1 MAGLLGTL
9 LAACGV
15 NRGPDDATVTAA
27 LQQAVEG
34 SEHYV
39 VGSIRYLSSFSRGTA
54 IDGALTLRAADHDE
68 LLTAYDDVLQ
78 RLSAA
83 YRELSPK
90 DPAQVAVIA
99 RAEADRGLS
108 AAAEDVVP
116 PASAGHPDT
125 DDLAAHYGT

>member
-15 NRGPDDATVTAA
+15 RRGPDDATVTAA

-39 VGSIRYLSSFSRGTA
+39 AGTLRYLSTASRGTA
-54 IDGALTLRAADHDE
+54 IDGALTLRAAGHEE
-68 LLTAYDDVLQ
+68 LLTAYDDALQ
-78 RLSAA
+78 RLSTA
-83 YRELSPK
+83 YQELSPK
-90 DPAQVAVIA
+90 GPAQVAVIA
-99 RAEADRGLS
+99 RAEADRGIS

-116 PASAGHPDT
+116 PATAGHPDT
-125 DDLAAHYGT
+125 DDLAAHYGS